1 MQLEFR
7 QADLQKSWRDRHAD
21 EPVPV
26 EFSSG
31 QIRVWE
37 CVHDSQA
44 VGHCVG
50 NLASG
55 EVLGL
60 SVLPSHRG
68 QGIGKK
74 LLSLAVDC
82 LRTAGANKIWLAA
95 PADPAHDAHGFYRSL
110 GWISTGER
118 SNDKTEILELPA
130 NSSNRMGLAGH
141 ESI

>member
-7 QADLQKSWRDRHAD
+7 EADLQKLWRDRHGD
-21 EPVPV
+21 GPWPV

-31 QIRVWE
+31 QIRSWE
-37 CVHDSQA
+37 CVDGSQA
-44 VGHCVG
+44 VGYCVVS
-50 NLASG
+50 LASG

-60 SVLPSHRG
+60 SVVPSHRG
-68 QGIGKK
+68 QGIGRK

-82 LRTAGANKIWLAA
+82 LRAAGANRIWLAA

-110 GWISTGER
+110 GWVSTGER
-118 SNDKTEILELPA
+118 SSDKTEILELPA
-130 NSSNRMGLAGH
+130 DSSGRVKLAGD